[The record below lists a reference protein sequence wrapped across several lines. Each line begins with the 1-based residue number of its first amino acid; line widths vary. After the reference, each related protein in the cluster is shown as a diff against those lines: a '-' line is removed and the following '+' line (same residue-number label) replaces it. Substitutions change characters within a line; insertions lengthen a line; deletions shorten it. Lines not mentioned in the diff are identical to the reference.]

1 MHHTAC
7 RLVSEGQY
15 QHHITLQHI
24 ISWLILVLNQQS
36 LPCPLLPLWYCRHI
50 LVSVIEKGTNKRT
63 SKVKII
69 TSKKILILFLAI
81 ESRTAMFV
89 VVWGRGEVWSE
100 NVISFASR
108 IYRGGRL
115 VGRWYMPTAAGY
127 VIGIFDILRS
137 SHGMDSNPIQSVMYD
152 FWQYYNL

>member
-7 RLVSEGQY
+7 RLVSEGHY

-24 ISWLILVLNQQS
+24 ISRLILVLNQQI
-36 LPCPLLPLWYCRHI
+36 LPCQLLPLWYCRHI
-50 LVSVIEKGTNKRT
+50 LVVVVEKGTNKRT

-89 VVWGRGEVWSE
+89 VV
-100 NVISFASR
+100 
-108 IYRGGRL
+108 
-115 VGRWYMPTAAGY
+115 
-127 VIGIFDILRS
+127 
-137 SHGMDSNPIQSVMYD
+137 
-152 FWQYYNL
+152 